1 VAGEG
6 EGTRPGVPPPSD
18 PSDPAKPREPAD
30 PSDAASAPTAPLDD
44 TDRRRPLGPAL
55 AAGEVVSGRYRVVR
69 FLAAGGAGEVYEA
82 EDLELGARVALKTVT
97 PTTGSRAH
105 QLERFRREILL
116 ARKVTHPNACR
127 IYDVGQQRRDDGPPV
142 FFLTMELL
150 PGPTLAER
158 LAEDGPLAPSAAL
171 PLARQIA
178 AALDAAH
185 AAGIVHR
192 DLKSANVMLVPDASS
207 PGGVR
212 AVVTDFGLARARG
225 DDQALAAAVTA
236 PGVIVGTPAYMAPE
250 QVAGGEASASS
261 DVYSFGIVLYEM
273 VTGKVPFSGSSP
285 LSTAVKRLHEPPPS
299 PRLHAPQLD
308 ARWERVI
315 LRALERDPAERFA
328 RAGDLVAALAAP
340 PGRAGG
346 AARRWRTAA
355 LVAGGALAAALPW
368 LLARARERPAAVV
381 LPAARP
387 AVAVLGL
394 RNLSGRADEEWLS
407 TALGEMLTT
416 ELTAGE
422 RLRAVPG
429 ETVARAELELGLRG
443 ADSLAAPTLGRM
455 RALLGADY
463 LVLGSYVALPEAS
476 GTRLR
481 LDLRL
486 QEFDGG
492 PPQSI
497 AVVGE
502 QNRLFELVARAGGEL
517 RRRLGLGELS
527 PVEAGELRAARPQ
540 SPEAARLYAEGLARL
555 RLFDA
560 LAARRLLERAVEED
574 PDYPLA
580 HAALAEA
587 WQKLGYDG
595 RARAAA
601 ERAFELS
608 TALPRSAR
616 ILVEARFHESANE
629 WSAAARLYASL
640 VTFYPDNLDHGLR
653 LAEAQ
658 IRAGEAELAL
668 ATVERLRS
676 LPAPAG
682 EDPAI
687 DLAEAAA
694 ARALSDFAR
703 HHQAAS
709 RAVAKGEALGAGLLV
724 ARARLEQGQA
734 DFSLGRAA
742 EAAAAYADAERRFRA
757 AGDLAGAARAW
768 RWQAAL
774 RRSRGDLDGA
784 RAAAEQALSTLERI
798 GDQAGTAMALNTL
811 ANVLYQQ
818 GRLADAAAR
827 YEQALA
833 VCREIGDERSLAAA
847 LGNLANVR
855 FLQGD
860 LLAAIRSHEEALAL
874 KRRRGDRGG
883 VATSLV
889 GLGSALWWHGDLD
902 AAERAQR
909 EALELARSTGQKSLA
924 AHALYGLGEL
934 LAQRDQLQA
943 ARAAHEEALALRT
956 ELGELGAAA
965 ESRLALATIAVLE
978 GRPAEAESPAR
989 RAAREFAAEEEPDGG
1004 ALAEALLVRAL
1015 LGRGETAGARLAAE
1029 RSRALARRSENPA
1042 TRLLAEL
1049 SWARVLAA
1057 TTQTGEARRVLD
1069 GVEAAAEA
1077 GGLLPLVF
1085 EARLLAGVI
1094 GVGEAG
1100 DAATPQARERLQ
1112 ALAEE
1117 AAARGFAL
1125 IARQARAAF

>member
-1 VAGEG
+1 MAGDQDA
-6 EGTRPGVPPPSD
+6 TRPGTPPGD
-18 PSDPAKPREPAD
+18 PGG
-30 PSDAASAPTAPLDD
+30 DATDPTAPLDLGA
-44 TDRRRPLGPAL
+44 RRPPLAPTL
-55 AAGEVVSGRYRVVR
+55 AAGEIVSGRYRIAR

-97 PTTGSRAH
+97 PTTAPRAH

-150 PGPTLAER
+150 PGVTLTQR
-158 LAEDGPLAPSAAL
+158 LAEEGPLEPHAAL

-192 DLKSANVMLVPDASS
+192 DLKSANVMLVPDAAS

-225 DDQALAAAVTA
+225 DDEALSPAVTA

-250 QVAGGEASASS
+250 QVAGGEATAAT
-261 DVYSFGIVLYEM
+261 DVYAFGIVLYEM
-273 VTGKVPFSGSSP
+273 VTGQVPFTGSSP
-285 LSTAVKRLHEPPPS
+285 LSTAVKRLHQPPPS
-299 PRLHAPQLD
+299 PRVHAPHLD

-315 LRALERDPAERFA
+315 LRALQRVPEERFA
-328 RAGDLVAALAAP
+328 RAGDVAAALQVE
-340 PGRAGG
+340 PGDL
-346 AARRWRTAA
+346 RRRPSAAA
-355 LVAGGALAAALPW
+355 LVGGGAVAAAALLL
-368 LLARARERPAAVV
+368 LLARPWERP
-381 LPAARP
+381 PAAPASTTSAAMATRP

-394 RNLSGRADEEWLS
+394 RNLSGRAEAEWLS

-429 ETVARAELELGLRG
+429 ETVARAQLELGLG
-443 ADSLAAPTLGRM
+443 GVDSLASATLGRV

-463 LVLGSYVALPEAS
+463 LVLGSYVTLPEPT
-476 GTRLR
+476 GGRLR

-486 QEFDGG
+486 QEVAGG

-497 AVVGE
+497 LAVGE
-502 QNRLFELVARAGGEL
+502 EGELFELVARAGTEL

-527 PVEAGELRAARPQ
+527 AEEAGEVRASRPQ

-560 LAARRLLERAVEED
+560 LAARRLLERAVEAD
-574 PDYPLA
+574 PAYPLA
-580 HAALAEA
+580 YVALAEA
-587 WQKLGYDG
+587 WQKLGYDQ
-595 RARAAA
+595 RAHAAA
-601 ERAFELS
+601 RRASEL
-608 TALPRSAR
+608 AAGLPRSSR
-616 ILVEARFHESANE
+616 ILVEARSHETANQ
-629 WSAAARLYASL
+629 WDAAARLYESL
-640 VTFYPDNLDHGLR
+640 TTFFPDNLDYGLR

-658 IRAGEAELAL
+658 VRAGEASLAL
-668 ATVERLRS
+668 ETVERLRA
-676 LPAPAG
+676 LPPPAG

-709 RAVAKGEALGAGLLV
+709 RAVAKGQALGAGLLV

-742 EAAAAYADAERRFRA
+742 EAEAAYDDAERRFRE

-784 RAAAEQALSTLERI
+784 RAAAEQALGTLERI
-798 GDQAGTAMALNTL
+798 GDQAGTGMALNTL
-811 ANVLYQQ
+811 GNVLYQQ
-818 GRLADAAAR
+818 GRLGDAAAR

-833 VCREIGDERSLAAA
+833 VCREVGDERSLAGT

-902 AAERAQR
+902 TAERAQR
-909 EALELARSTGQKSLA
+909 EALDLARSTGQKSLA
-924 AHALYGLGEL
+924 AHALHGLGEL
-934 LAQRDQLQA
+934 LVQRDQLQA

-965 ESRLALATIAVLE
+965 ESRLALAAIALVE
-978 GRPAEAESPAR
+978 GRPGEAESPSL
-989 RAAREFAAEEEPDGG
+989 RAAREFAAEDEPDGG
-1004 ALAEALLVRAL
+1004 SRAEALLARAL
-1015 LGRGETAGARLAAE
+1015 LGRGVLAGARLAAE
-1029 RSRALARRSENPA
+1029 RARQLARRSENRG
-1042 TRLLAEL
+1042 TRLLAEIA
-1049 SWARVLAA
+1049 WGRVLAA
-1057 TTQTGEARRVLD
+1057 AGQPAEARRTLNA
-1069 GVEAAAEA
+1069 VEAAAA
-1077 GGLLPLVF
+1077 ASGLVPVVL
-1085 EARLLAGVI
+1085 EARLVAAQLDGGEEGRARLA
-1094 GVGEAG
+1094 
-1100 DAATPQARERLQ
+1100 

-1117 AAARGFAL
+1117 AAARGFTL
-1125 IARQARAAF
+1125 IARQARAAG